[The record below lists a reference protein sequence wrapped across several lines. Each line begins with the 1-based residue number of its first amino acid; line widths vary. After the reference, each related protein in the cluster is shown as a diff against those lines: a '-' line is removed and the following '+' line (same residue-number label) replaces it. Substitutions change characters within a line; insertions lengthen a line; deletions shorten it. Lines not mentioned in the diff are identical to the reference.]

1 MFVTATDSSICS
13 LLQHNPV
20 AGLPFISV
28 MSDQVSLPIIID
40 DGFVNFDYLRKERV
54 LAILTRLARHNQV
67 LYFTADHRAR
77 QLTGVIDLERLDSE

>member
-1 MFVTATDSSICS
+1 MVYSPVLSLKAASLYAESSELSVLSKAGTRPPLS
-13 LLQHNPV
+13 LLEV
-20 AGLPFISV
+20 SV
-28 MSDQVSLPIIID
+28 D
-40 DGFVNFDYLRKERV
+40 FDYLRKERV